1 MVRKFFKELILEA
14 IGHADGEI
22 LKTSG
27 CTIPKFEDRKFWLK
41 GK

>member
-14 IGHADGEI
+14 LGHADGEK

-27 CTIPKFEDRKFWLK
+27 LTTPKFEDRKL
-41 GK
+41 